1 MQTITSVLTDD
12 HRYADDLFAAATR
25 EATQGAWEGSARQLA
40 LFRAALETHMKI
52 EEDVLFP
59 AFEQATGNTRGPTA
73 VMRSEHV
80 QMLAQLDDISRA
92 IASRD
97 AATFQS
103 LTQSFTDVLNLHSTK
118 EEQILYPMCDR
129 VVDTLDGD
137 GLRQKLD
144 ELRAER

>member
-25 EATQGAWEGSARQLA
+25 EAAQGAWEGSARQLA

-52 EEDVLFP
+52 EEDMLFP

-80 QMLAQLDDISRA
+80 KMLAQLDDISRA
-92 IASRD
+92 IEARD
-97 AATFQS
+97 IATFQS
-103 LTQSFTDVLNLHSTK
+103 LTQSDAPALAWSGSYRK
-118 EEQILYPMCDR
+118 GRSCGARGQQSPRPQPCASASSDQ
-129 VVDTLDGD
+129 
-137 GLRQKLD
+137 LR
-144 ELRAER
+144 